1 MDKIAQSTLKTLAAE
16 GIAEDLEQTC
26 SGATDP
32 YQIIQ
37 RLNLKTIA
45 TSRGAHGING
55 MLLVSRHD
63 HRSYVIAGRSP
74 LIYMI

>member
-1 MDKIAQSTLKTLAAE
+1 MDKIAQSTLKTLVAE

-32 YQIIQ
+32 YQVLQ

-45 TSRGAHGING
+45 TSRGAHAS
-55 MLLVSRHD
+55 LQ
-63 HRSYVIAGRSP
+63 
-74 LIYMI
+74 